1 MLSERIYKFRRKSG
15 LSQEQLAEKI
25 GVSRQAIS
33 KWESGTS
40 TPELEK
46 LLALSECF
54 HITLDEL
61 VKEETVNQSTNE
73 MPQKIGGT
81 KVPKDIELKVGI
93 SLCLVGAICLILSG
107 IMMVVSPNATE
118 QLNAAAAKI
127 TYDSFHE
134 KALIAGCLSSTGLY
148 IEPYG
153 DYTFTEIM
161 SVYRQQVKALS
172 PYCDMF
178 VIETVPALWNMRAA
192 VLACKKENKPII
204 ATMKVDEDGETA
216 IGTNVL
222 CTLLVLQAMGISA
235 FGLNCTS
242 ADLCPD
248 IISEIAPYA
257 KIPLIVK
264 PSAVYEQDGERLSI
278 SPEEFAFAVKKSVL
292 SGAEIAGGCCG
303 TGKEHIAALRE
314 MFASLD
320 ASEINPVEKQDTS
333 LALATENQMFFLDPE
348 TTEFSPAV
356 ECGPYMEDD
365 IAQMCGES
373 YDVLTVSINSPD
385 DAIDFGRNMHMAT
398 LPVAFLSDDEISLKM
413 ALMLYQGRAII
424 DRKSLIE
431 TEKLEAMAEKYGAVL
446 Y

>member
-1 MLSERIYKFRRKSG
+1 MHPKKCNFRKESIWTAIPSVRIYLYDCRYCLTAVPAQDLKNTATTIPFQRLSLSASIPKPLRSFSRAFLTQARRY
-15 LSQEQLAEKI
+15 
-25 GVSRQAIS
+25 
-33 KWESGTS
+33 S
-40 TPELEK
+40 TPQHTDK
-46 LLALSECF
+46 
-54 HITLDEL
+54 
-61 VKEETVNQSTNE
+61 
-73 MPQKIGGT
+73 
-81 KVPKDIELKVGI
+81 
-93 SLCLVGAICLILSG
+93 
-107 IMMVVSPNATE
+107 TE

-431 TEKLEAMAEKYGAVL
+431 PEKLEAMAEKYGAVL

>member
-1 MLSERIYKFRRKSG
+1 
-15 LSQEQLAEKI
+15 
-25 GVSRQAIS
+25 
-33 KWESGTS
+33 
-40 TPELEK
+40 
-46 LLALSECF
+46 
-54 HITLDEL
+54 
-61 VKEETVNQSTNE
+61 
-73 MPQKIGGT
+73 
-81 KVPKDIELKVGI
+81 
-93 SLCLVGAICLILSG
+93 
-107 IMMVVSPNATE
+107 
-118 QLNAAAAKI
+118 
-127 TYDSFHE
+127 
-134 KALIAGCLSSTGLY
+134 
-148 IEPYG
+148 
-153 DYTFTEIM
+153 M

-222 CTLLVLQAMGISA
+222 CTLLVLQEMGISA

-248 IISEIAPYA
+248 IIEEIVPYA
-257 KIPLIVK
+257 KVPLIVK
-264 PSAVYEQDGERLSI
+264 PSAVYETDGEKQKI
-278 SPEEFAFAVKKSVL
+278 SPEEFAFAVKKSVIN
-292 SGAEIAGGCCG
+292 GAEIVGGCCG
-303 TGKEHIAALRE
+303 TGKEHLSELRK
-314 MFASLD
+314 MLDTLD
-320 ASEINPVEKQDTS
+320 ASEIKSVEKQDTS

-365 IAQMCGES
+365 IAQMCSEN

-424 DRKSLIE
+424 DKKSLIE
-431 TEKLEAMAEKYGAVL
+431 PEKLEAMAEKYGAVL

>member
-1 MLSERIYKFRRKSG
+1 MSTAQFVCAHPDALVQLQQSFLDAG
-15 LSQEQLAEKI
+15 SQVLYTATHGANCENLKAFGAEDKT
-25 GVSRQAIS
+25 
-33 KWESGTS
+33 E
-40 TPELEK
+40 EL
-46 LLALSECF
+46 
-54 HITLDEL
+54 
-61 VKEETVNQSTNE
+61 
-73 MPQKIGGT
+73 
-81 KVPKDIELKVGI
+81 
-93 SLCLVGAICLILSG
+93 
-107 IMMVVSPNATE
+107 NAT
-118 QLNAAAAKI
+118 AAKI
-127 TYDSFHE
+127 TYDNFHG

-192 VLACKKENKPII
+192 VLPSKKEKKPII
-204 ATMKVDEDGETA
+204 ATMKVDEDGDTA

-222 CTLLVLQAMGISA
+222 CAMLVLQEMGISA

-248 IISEIAPYA
+248 IIEEIAPYA

-264 PSAVYEQDGERLSI
+264 PSAVFEANGEKQSI
-278 SPEEFAFAVKKSVL
+278 SPDEFAFAVKKSVIN
-292 SGAEIAGGCCG
+292 GAGIVGGCCG

-314 MFASLD
+314 MLANID
-320 ASEINPVEKQDTS
+320 NSEIKPVEKQDTS

-365 IAQMCGES
+365 IAQMCNES

-424 DRKSLIE
+424 DKKSLIE
-431 TEKLEAMAEKYGAVL
+431 PEKLEAMAEKYGAVL

>member
-1 MLSERIYKFRRKSG
+1 MDSNPV
-15 LSQEQLAEKI
+15 SQDIPIRLPI
-25 GVSRQAIS
+25 LLDG
-33 KWESGTS
+33 GTG
-40 TPELEK
+40 TGLEK
-46 LLALSECF
+46 YGYDHTVSTAQFVCANPEAL
-54 HITLDEL
+54 
-61 VKEETVNQSTNE
+61 
-73 MPQKIGGT
+73 
-81 KVPKDIELKVGI
+81 IELQQGFLDAGSQI
-93 SLCLVGAICLILSG
+93 LYTATHGANCENLKAYG
-107 IMMVVSPNATE
+107 VEDKTE

-153 DYTFTEIM
+153 DYMFAEIM
-161 SVYRQQVKALS
+161 SVYRQ
-172 PYCDMF
+172 
-178 VIETVPALWNMRAA
+178 
-192 VLACKKENKPII
+192 KENKPII

-264 PSAVYEQDGERLSI
+264 PSAVYEQDGERQSI

-431 TEKLEAMAEKYGAVL
+431 PEKLEAMAEKYGAVL